1 MTIRFGDL
9 YEEIVAIED
18 AMQRMRDDIA
28 SSDCSSITKCR
39 LEIELEMLEQKLYE
53 LERTNIDFEL
63 LNFVTIIE
71 SIERCFNCID
81 IPGELSHDIAPAP
94 YDTASNCGGKKRQ
107 LSLKDIELIKVF
119 EMSTR
124 KPDKRPNA
132 FEFVK
137 SAMPYKILTIASEK
151 YIVTYDSLRNGI
163 AVKGFNKQT
172 GESVTNFGNIS
183 RIDVKLNESARQ
195 KYGVEWVTACKV
207 LLTTPTPMVSLA
219 PLSLAIDGNPSTMPR
234 VEYTNET
241 EVEMVFQFFV

>member
-9 YEEIVAIED
+9 YEEILAIED

-81 IPGELSHDIAPAP
+81 IPGELSHDIALVP

-107 LSLKDIELIKVF
+107 LSL
-119 EMSTR
+119 
-124 KPDKRPNA
+124 
-132 FEFVK
+132 
-137 SAMPYKILTIASEK
+137 
-151 YIVTYDSLRNGI
+151 
-163 AVKGFNKQT
+163 
-172 GESVTNFGNIS
+172 
-183 RIDVKLNESARQ
+183 
-195 KYGVEWVTACKV
+195 
-207 LLTTPTPMVSLA
+207 
-219 PLSLAIDGNPSTMPR
+219 
-234 VEYTNET
+234 
-241 EVEMVFQFFV
+241 